1 MAIAALIFML
11 LAIFYYEYVPPG
23 AYDEK
28 PDQVESKDSISDQN
42 KDCIQNSEFVDDTD
56 KEYEANLNEAEDDAT
71 EF

>member
-28 PDQVESKDSISDQN
+28 SDQVESKDSINDQN

-56 KEYEANLNEAEDDAT
+56 NINETEDDAT